1 MGLVLA
7 KLWSFFGNE
16 GKIILMFM
24 TWHFHAIEF
33 KVEKIRVTA
42 NSVISI
48 QFWLRIYNLFC
59 WKISDFFFEIF
70 KDHIVM

>member
-42 NSVISI
+42 NALLVFNFDYVSTTWFVEKSQI
-48 QFWLRIYNLFC
+48 
-59 WKISDFFFEIF
+59 FFEIF
-70 KDHIVM
+70 TDHIVM